1 MLNLLALN
9 HLGWRPF
16 FQQQLSLDELED
28 CSVARVMEHHRS
40 SYELMSDEGSMVLP
54 ANPNYPAMTVGDWVL
69 LDREHRL
76 IRLLER
82 QSLFSRKAAGP
93 RVTAQLIAANVD
105 TVFIVCS
112 MNQDFSLNRIE
123 RYLALAHEADVEPV
137 IVLTK
142 ADLCDESE
150 QYVEQVR
157 QLDSLLMVEAVNA
170 LDISSVEVLMSW
182 CRPGQTVAFLGSSG
196 VGKST
201 LFNSIFQ
208 ENSQHTSAIREEDS
222 KGRHTITARSLRCAA
237 GGFLLMDTPGMREL
251 QLADCE
257 QGVEQTF
264 ADISDIASQCRFSDC
279 QHDGEPGCAINAAIT
294 NGKLDP
300 RRLSSYQKLMR
311 EQAIN
316 GASIAERRAADK
328 QFVKMCKT
336 IQSGKKAR
344 KHEM

>member
-9 HLGWRPF
+9 HLGWRSF
-16 FQQQLSLDELED
+16 FQQQLSLDELEE

-40 SYELMSDEGSMVLP
+40 SYELMSNEGSMPLP
-54 ANPNYPAMTVGDWVL
+54 ATPNYPAMTVGDWVL

-82 QSLFSRKAAGP
+82 QSLFSRKAAGS

-142 ADLCDESE
+142 ADLCDEPE

-170 LDISSVEVLMSW
+170 LDISSVEVLI
-182 CRPGQTVAFLGSSG
+182 PIAFS
-196 VGKST
+196 KS
-201 LFNSIFQ
+201 
-208 ENSQHTSAIREEDS
+208 
-222 KGRHTITARSLRCAA
+222 
-237 GGFLLMDTPGMREL
+237 
-251 QLADCE
+251 
-257 QGVEQTF
+257 
-264 ADISDIASQCRFSDC
+264 FS
-279 QHDGEPGCAINAAIT
+279 
-294 NGKLDP
+294 
-300 RRLSSYQKLMR
+300 
-311 EQAIN
+311 
-316 GASIAERRAADK
+316 
-328 QFVKMCKT
+328 
-336 IQSGKKAR
+336 
-344 KHEM
+344 

>member
-1 MLNLLALN
+1 MLNLISLN
-9 HLGWRPF
+9 NLGWRPF

-28 CSVARVMEHHRS
+28 SRMARVMEHHRS
-40 SYELMSDEGSMVLP
+40 SYELMTENGSVSLP
-54 ANPNYPAMTVGDWVL
+54 VKPNYPVMTVGDWVL
-69 LDREHRL
+69 LDRDHRL
-76 IRLLER
+76 IRLLDR
-82 QSLFSRKAAGP
+82 QSLFSRKAAGSG
-93 RVTAQLIAANVD
+93 VYAQLIAANVD

-123 RYLALAHEADVEPV
+123 RYLALAHEAGVEPV
-137 IVLTK
+137 VVLTK
-142 ADLCDESE
+142 ADLCDEPE
-150 QYVEQVR
+150 HYVEQVR
-157 QLDSLLMVEAVNA
+157 QLDSMLMVEAVNA
-170 LDISSVEVLMSW
+170 LDTVSVEVLMSW
-182 CRPGQTVAFLGSSG
+182 SRPGQTVAFLGSSG

-201 LFNSIFQ
+201 LFNAVFQ
-208 ENSQHTSAIREEDS
+208 ENSQLTSAIREEDS
-222 KGRHTITARSLRCAA
+222 KGRHTTTSRSLRCAA

-257 QGVEQTF
+257 DGVELTF
-264 ADISDIASQCRFSDC
+264 ADVSELVSQCRFSDC

-294 NGKLDP
+294 SGKLDP